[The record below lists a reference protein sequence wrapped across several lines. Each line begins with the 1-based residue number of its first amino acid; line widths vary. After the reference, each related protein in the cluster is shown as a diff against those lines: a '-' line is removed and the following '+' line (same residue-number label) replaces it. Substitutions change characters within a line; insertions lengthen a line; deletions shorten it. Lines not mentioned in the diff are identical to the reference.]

1 MVSAAFCNRNLHMGV
16 AVRAVLTGGR
26 SLRKRTDMKV
36 VLCCVLGQDL
46 CHLCPLK
53 GGDFANKIGVPYSVR
68 ALLSQRKPAE
78 FQGSSV
84 SSQMFD
90 AVIIYTL
97 LTAWKRAETLLSKLR
112 A

>member
-1 MVSAAFCNRNLHMGV
+1 M
-16 AVRAVLTGGR
+16 RAVLTGGQ
-26 SLRKRTDMKV
+26 SLRKPTDMKV
-36 VLCCVLGQDL
+36 LLCCGQGQDL

-53 GGDFANKIGVPYSVR
+53 GGDFANKIGVSYSVR

-78 FQGSSV
+78 FQSSAV

-97 LTAWKRAETLLSKLR
+97 VTGCKRAKSLLSKLR

>member
-1 MVSAAFCNRNLHMGV
+1 MAAPLPT
-16 AVRAVLTGGR
+16 AAPP
-26 SLRKRTDMKV
+26 SLRNPQLHKQPWLV
-36 VLCCVLGQDL
+36 GSSVLCCVLGQDL